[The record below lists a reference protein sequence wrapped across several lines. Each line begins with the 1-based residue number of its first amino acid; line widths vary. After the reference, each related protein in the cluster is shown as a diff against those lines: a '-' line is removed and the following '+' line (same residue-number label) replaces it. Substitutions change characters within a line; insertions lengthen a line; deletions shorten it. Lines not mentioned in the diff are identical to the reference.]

1 LKIRFPRAYDLFAS
15 ALTVHL
21 DAAGKAALFR
31 RVCDRLR
38 PGGRFVLALLPER
51 VVGQVA
57 VVPSMQACFYPLL
70 LCW

>member
-1 LKIRFPRAYDLFAS
+1 VTAFRPADLRPSGLKIRFPRAYDLFAS

-38 PGGRFVLALLPER
+38 ALAGASSSLCS
-51 VVGQVA
+51 
-57 VVPSMQACFYPLL
+57 PSG
-70 LCW
+70 W

>member
-1 LKIRFPRAYDLFAS
+1 VTAFRPADLRPSGLKIRFPRAYDLFAS

-38 PGGRFVLALLPER
+38 PGGRFVLALLPS
-51 VVGQVA
+51 G
-57 VVPSMQACFYPLL
+57 
-70 LCW
+70 W